1 MRSRKTLTK
10 MAKKKTD
17 RTSVGKDVE
26 QPGTTYA
33 LPVEM

>member
-1 MRSRKTLTK
+1 MLTK
-10 MAKKKTD
+10 MAKKTTTD

-26 QPGTTYA
+26 QLGTTHT